1 MNFENLTRIIDIPLF
16 WEYRQTYLSGLAYNF
31 YVFGLAVLLAVTV
44 GFLISLL
51 RLSRNRISKSIG
63 TFYVELFR
71 NVPEYVLLIWMHY
84 VFPLLLTVLLNH
96 NFNFSP
102 LLSAVLALG
111 MAYSGYFAE
120 TFRAGI
126 QAIPR
131 AHIESGW
138 ALGMSKF
145 LVMRRIILPQ
155 AVRQMLPETLNQ
167 FVSLFKA
174 TTLVSLIAVPDLLYQ
189 VTIITQQEMR
199 PLPLYSSAAIIYF
212 VLIFFFSTLVNMF
225 SEKWRTKG
233 MA

>member
-1 MNFENLTRIIDIPLF
+1 MNLENLTRIIDIPLF
-16 WEYRQTYLSGLAYNF
+16 WEYRQTYLSGLVYNF
-31 YVFGLAVLLAVTV
+31 YVFGLAALLAVTA
-44 GFLISLL
+44 GFFISLL
-51 RLSRNRISKSIG
+51 RLSRNKISNSVG

-71 NVPEYVLLIWMHY
+71 NAPEYVLLVWVHY
-84 VFPLLLTVLLNH
+84 VLPLLLTVLLNRK
-96 NFNFSP
+96 FNFSP

-111 MAYSGYFAE
+111 TAYSGYFAE

-174 TTLVSLIAVPDLLYQ
+174 TTLISLISVPDLMYQ

-212 VLIFFFSTLVNMF
+212 VLIFIFSTLVNMF
-225 SEKWRTKG
+225 SEKWRTQG

>member
-1 MNFENLTRIIDIPLF
+1 MTRIIDIHLF
-16 WEYRQTYLSGLAYNF
+16 WEYRQTYISGLAYNF
-31 YVFGLAVLLAVTV
+31 YVFGLAGLLAVTA
-44 GFLISLL
+44 GFFISLL
-51 RLSRNRISKSIG
+51 RLSRNRISKFIG
-63 TFYVELFR
+63 TFYVEVFR
-71 NVPEYVLLIWMHY
+71 NAPEYVLLIWMHY

-96 NFNFSP
+96 KFNFSP

-111 MAYSGYFAE
+111 IAYSGYFAE

-126 QAIPR
+126 QAIPKT
-131 AHIESGW
+131 HIESGW
-138 ALGMSKF
+138 AMGMSKL

-155 AVRQMLPETLNQ
+155 AIRQMLPETLNQ

-174 TTLVSLIAVPDLLYQ
+174 TTLVSLISVPDLLYQ

-212 VLIFFFSTLVNMF
+212 VLIFIFSTLVDMF

>member
-1 MNFENLTRIIDIPLF
+1 MNLENLTKIIDIPLL
-16 WEYRQTYLSGLAYNF
+16 WEYRQTYISGLIYNF
-31 YVFGLAVLLAVTV
+31 YVFALAGLLAVSA
-44 GFLISLL
+44 GCFISLL
-51 RLSRNRISKSIG
+51 RLSRNGIYRSIG

-71 NVPEYVLLIWMHY
+71 NAPEYVLLVWMHY
-84 VFPLLLTVLLNH
+84 VFPLLLTALLNH
-96 NFNFSP
+96 KFNFSP
-102 LLSAVLALG
+102 ILSAVLALG

-126 QAIPR
+126 QAIPKT
-131 AHIESGW
+131 HIESGW

-145 LVMRRIILPQ
+145 LVMRRIVLPQ

-174 TTLVSLIAVPDLLYQ
+174 TTLVSLISVPDLLYQ

-212 VLIFFFSTLVNMF
+212 VLIFFFSTLVDMF

>member
-16 WEYRQTYLSGLAYNF
+16 WEYRHAYLSGLAYNF
-31 YVFGLAVLLAVTV
+31 YVFGLAAWLAVFA
-44 GFLISLL
+44 GFFISLL
-51 RLSRNRISKSIG
+51 RLSRYRISKSIG

-71 NVPEYVLLIWMHY
+71 NAPEYVLLVWVHY
-84 VFPLLLTVLLNH
+84 VLPLLLTVILKQK
-96 NFNFSP
+96 FNFSP

-120 TFRAGI
+120 TFRTGI

-131 AHIESGW
+131 GHIESGW
-138 ALGMSKF
+138 ALGMSRF
-145 LVMRRIILPQ
+145 MVMRRLILPQ

-212 VLIFFFSTLVNMF
+212 VLIFIFSTLINMF
-225 SEKWRTKG
+225 SEKWRTQG

>member
-1 MNFENLTRIIDIPLF
+1 MNLENLTRIIDIPLF
-16 WEYRQTYLSGLAYNF
+16 WEYRHTYLSGLAYNF
-31 YVFGLAVLLAVTV
+31 YVFGLAALLAVIA
-44 GFLISLL
+44 GFSISLL

-71 NVPEYVLLIWMHY
+71 NTPEYVLLIWMHY

-96 NFNFSP
+96 RFNFSP

-174 TTLVSLIAVPDLLYQ
+174 TTLVSLISVPDLLYQ

-212 VLIFFFSTLVNMF
+212 VLIFFFSTLVNLF

>member
-1 MNFENLTRIIDIPLF
+1 MNLENLTRIIDIPLF
-16 WEYRQTYLSGLAYNF
+16 WEYRHTYLSGLAYNF
-31 YVFGLAVLLAVTV
+31 YVFGLAALLAVAA
-44 GFLISLL
+44 GFSISLL

-71 NVPEYVLLIWMHY
+71 NTPEYVLLIWMHY

-96 NFNFSP
+96 RFNFSP

-174 TTLVSLIAVPDLLYQ
+174 TTLVSLISVPDLLYQ

-212 VLIFFFSTLVNMF
+212 VLIFFFSTLVNLF